1 MVEKKMATINGFSE
15 CSGYRS
21 VLVLGAKA
29 ALTLVLVGRKPLAME
44 SRQWRCILWQG
55 IEKG

>member
-1 MVEKKMATINGFSE
+1 MATINGFSE